1 MVKKHSGI
9 FHTLKMCL
17 LECNTFLFSSNLF
30 TEPCLL
36 TCYSENGCD
45 AEDWHEQSEEYD
57 VTVLAVH
64 EE

>member
-1 MVKKHSGI
+1 
-9 FHTLKMCL
+9 MCL